1 MLSPYNIT
9 KKSAD
14 ARFFGP
20 FHKFFLFFKM
30 SKIQKKRK
38 NVPKIAFF
46 LMLCCTFSN
55 ISALYIMIAIL
66 HFVPQ
71 NKNTKKHEKKL
82 LKLFLKNENWTFI
95 FVHFLY
101 FKKSFKKV
109 KRFSVF
115 FQSPKFS
122 FLVFQIWK
130 CIFLEDVLDYFA
142 IAGSKKTSGIVIC
155 LLTKNKKNERF
166 DFCLGASCGSKK
178 TSGFVICLLT

>member
-1 MLSPYNIT
+1 MLV
-9 KKSAD
+9 
-14 ARFFGP
+14 FFGP

-46 LMLCCTFSN
+46 LMLCGTFSN
-55 ISALYIMIAIL
+55 IQVLYKMLINI
-66 HFVPQ
+66 HFVLKI
-71 NKNTKKHEKKL
+71 KNLKKPKKYI
-82 LKLFLKNENWTFI
+82 LKLFFKNENWTFI
-95 FVHFLY
+95 FVHFLKL
-101 FKKSFKKV
+101 KKSFKKV

-142 IAGSKKTSGIVIC
+142 IAGSKKTSRIVIC

-166 DFCLGASCGSKK
+166 ENCLGVSCGSKK
-178 TSGFVICLLT
+178 TSGIVT